1 MRVCRIKS
9 ESYVSKNDSIE
20 NFWFHDGF
28 GKISDEKGS
37 VIKKL

>member
-1 MRVCRIKS
+1 MCVRVVLRVNHM
-9 ESYVSKNDSIE
+9 YQNSIE